1 MDIAGNRPNMQVV
14 NGFYAFHIADNAE
27 QLIGMDVFRRAFHQ
41 NVQSLFKQLPA
52 AAPYQSRHQY
62 AGNRIRPLPAIRH
75 HQYRCDNHPYR
86 AEQIADYM
94 QIRAAHI
101 NVFFGIA
108 IFQHIN
114 GDADVDQQPDDT
126 DHQHAARQNFRRIK
140 QSFDCLIKNH
150 RRNQHQRQ
158 SVKHR
163 RQNFKTFVTE
173 SLLQRGLF
181 LAKFECPQCH
191 TQRKRIAE
199 HMPRIGKQGQRV
211 GQPAADRLNQ
221 HKSGNNK
228 K

>member
-1 MDIAGNRPNMQVV
+1 MQVV
-14 NGFYAFHIADNAE
+14 NGLYAFRIADHAE

-75 HQYRCDNHPYR
+75 YQHCCDNRPYR

-101 NVFFGIA
+101 DVFFSIA

-114 GDADVDQQPDDT
+114 GDADVDQQSDDT

-140 QSFDCLIKNH
+140 QSFDCFIKNH
-150 RRNQHQRQ
+150 RRNQHQ
-158 SVKHR
+158 
-163 RQNFKTFVTE
+163 
-173 SLLQRGLF
+173 
-181 LAKFECPQCH
+181 
-191 TQRKRIAE
+191 
-199 HMPRIGKQGQRV
+199 
-211 GQPAADRLNQ
+211 
-221 HKSGNNK
+221 
-228 K
+228 